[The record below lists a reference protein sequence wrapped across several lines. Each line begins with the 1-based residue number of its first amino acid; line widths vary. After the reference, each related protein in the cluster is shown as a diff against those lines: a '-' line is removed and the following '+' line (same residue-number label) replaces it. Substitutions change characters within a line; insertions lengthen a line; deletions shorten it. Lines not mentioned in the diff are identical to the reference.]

1 MASRKDAGVAWANL
15 FLALRASGD
24 PIDRS
29 AAAAIE
35 RWVKERSVAR
45 DAVKKPVERAFELR
59 PGIEP
64 TR

>member
-1 MASRKDAGVAWANL
+1 
-15 FLALRASGD
+15 LRASDD

-35 RWVKERSVAR
+35 RWVRERSVNP
-45 DAVKKPVERAFELR
+45 DAVKKPVEQGLELR

>member
-1 MASRKDAGVAWANL
+1 M
-15 FLALRASGD
+15 RASGD

-45 DAVKKPVERAFELR
+45 DAVKKPVERAFEPK

-64 TR
+64 IR

>member
-1 MASRKDAGVAWANL
+1 
-15 FLALRASGD
+15 LRASGE